1 MTQEQALQLIVQ
13 VCEKGNKSGL
23 FTLSESSLVLQALEQ
38 FGVTPPTVDEVKQDD
53 EAQEVTETKEVK
65 E

>member
-1 MTQEQALQLIVQ
+1 MTKEQALQLIVQ

-38 FGVTPPTVDEVKQDD
+38 FGVQPPQVEELKQDEVEEQK
-53 EAQEVTETKEVK
+53 TETKEVK
-65 E
+65 D

>member
-1 MTQEQALQLIVQ
+1 MTKEQSLQILIQ

-38 FGVTPPTVDEVKQDD
+38 FGVQPPKVEELEQDD
-53 EAQEVTETKEVK
+53 VAEEVTETKEIK
-65 E
+65 D

>member
-1 MTQEQALQLIVQ
+1 MTQEQSLQIIIQ
-13 VCEKGNKSGL
+13 VCEKGNKNGL

-38 FGVTPPTVDEVKQDD
+38 FGVQPPKVEEVKQD
-53 EAQEVTETKEVK
+53 EVSEETETKEVK